1 MGTPINFERYCGCPE
16 VAVSEVAVEYFA
28 DSDTQFLVYGR
39 WEDADLQEGLKVLL
53 TQFDGDHPGL
63 LGRIH
68 VFGLLDHGGPRW
80 REPATAASFKLLVK
94 RILAIA

>member
-1 MGTPINFERYCGCPE
+1 MGVPKSPFPKLPLSTSLIPTRK
-16 VAVSEVAVEYFA
+16 
-28 DSDTQFLVYGR
+28 FLVYGR